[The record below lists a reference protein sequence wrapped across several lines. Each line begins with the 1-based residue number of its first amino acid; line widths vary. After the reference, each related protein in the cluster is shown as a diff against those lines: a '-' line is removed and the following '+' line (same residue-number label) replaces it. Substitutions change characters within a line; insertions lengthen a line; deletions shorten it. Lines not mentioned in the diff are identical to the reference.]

1 MTEAKNRLALLTKMS
16 DMMEEHIHFGKIA
29 FEKARRY
36 ADRTVFKYR
45 NDASGLWC
53 SVSWS
58 EFAGQVRCIA
68 KSLIELGI
76 EEEDR
81 VAIFSQ
87 NMVEIVA
94 VDLACQA
101 IRATTVPM
109 YATASAS
116 QIDYIINDAG
126 ISTIF
131 VGEQYQYDRAVEVL
145 HQSKYLKRIIA
156 IDPTVQLKG
165 VDAAIS
171 FEDFKKHGLEST
183 QADCLLEERQKRL
196 SDNDLTTLIYTSGTT
211 GEPKGVII
219 RQSNYQQAMKI
230 HDIRLKNVTDKDV
243 SLSFLPLSHI
253 FERAWTYFCMH
264 RNMVVAVNKNPKEIQ
279 TVIKEVRPTM
289 MCSVPRFWE
298 KVYMGVNDK
307 IESFP
312 TPLRKLMLHAVKVGE
327 RRNLGYRRQNK
338 PAPTLLNVRYWFYR
352 NTLFKLLKKVI
363 GLDKG
368 RFFPTAGAA
377 LSDDVNIF
385 LHSVGIN
392 ICVGYGL
399 TESTATV
406 SCYNPFNVDYDI
418 HSVGDVMPEVEVKI
432 GENDEILL
440 RGKTITE
447 GYFNKPQA
455 NEDSFVDGWFKTGDA
470 GYLTEQGRLVIR
482 ERIKE
487 LYKTSNGK
495 YVAPQQVESK
505 LIVDKYIEQAAIIA
519 DQRKYVSALIVPAFS
534 TLEAYA
540 RASKIDYASRE
551 DLLRNPKIIS
561 FYEAR
566 IQHAQKDLAL
576 YEQVKRFTLL
586 SNAFTPDNGELTLT
600 LKLKRK
606 VIAEHYEKEIENMY
620 NN

>member
-1 MTEAKNRLALLTKMS
+1 
-16 DMMEEHIHFGKIA
+16 MEEHIHFGKIA
-29 FEKARRY
+29 FEKAKHF
-36 ADRTVFKYR
+36 ANRTVLKYR
-45 NDASGLWC
+45 DDSLNVWK
-53 SVSWS
+53 SVTWGELSD
-58 EFAGQVRCIA
+58 QVDTIA
-68 KSLIELGI
+68 KSLIELGVQ
-76 EEEDR
+76 EEDR
-81 VAIFSQ
+81 IAIFSQ
-87 NMVEIVA
+87 NMVEIIA

-109 YATASAS
+109 YATSSAS
-116 QIDYIINDAG
+116 QIDYIINDAQ
-126 ISTIF
+126 INIIF
-131 VGEQYQYDRAVEVL
+131 TGEQYQYDRAVEVL
-145 HQSKYLKRIIA
+145 HNSGHLKKIVA
-156 IDPTVQLKG
+156 IDASTQLNG

-183 QADCLLEERQKRL
+183 KAGDILAERQKHL
-196 SDNDLTTLIYTSGTT
+196 SIDDLTTLIYTSGTT
-211 GEPKGVII
+211 GEPKGVIL

-230 HDIRLKNVTDKDV
+230 HDIRLKNVTDKDI
-243 SLSFLPLSHI
+243 SLCFLPLSHI

-264 RNMVVAVNKNPKEIQ
+264 KNMVVAVNKNPKEIQ
-279 TVIKEVRPTM
+279 TIIKEVQPTM

-312 TPLRKLMLHAVKVGE
+312 PLLKRITLRAIKIGE
-327 RRNLGYRRQNK
+327 KRNLEYRRYNK
-338 PAPTLLNVRYWFYR
+338 SIPALLAVQYWFYK

-363 GLDKG
+363 GLGNG

-406 SCYNPFNVDYDI
+406 SCYNPFNKDYEI
-418 HSVGDVMPEVEVKI
+418 HSTGDIMPEVEVKI

-440 RGKTITE
+440 KGKTITE
-447 GYFNKPQA
+447 GYFNKPDA
-455 NEDSFVDGWFKTGDA
+455 NANSFDDGWFKTGDA
-470 GYLTEQGRLVIR
+470 GYLTEKGRLVIR

-505 LIVDKYIEQAAIIA
+505 LIVDKYIEQANIIA
-519 DQRKYVSALIVPAFS
+519 DQRKYVSALIVPAFPV
-534 TLEAYA
+534 LEAYA
-540 RASKIDYASRE
+540 EASKIKYGSRQE
-551 DLLRNPKIIS
+551 LLDNPKIIS

-566 IQHAQKDLAL
+566 IQQAQKDLAA
-576 YEQVKRFTLL
+576 YEQVKKFTLL
-586 SNAFTPDNGELTLT
+586 ANPFTPENGELTLT

-606 VIAEHYEKEIENMY
+606 VINEHYEKEIEAMY

>member
-1 MTEAKNRLALLTKMS
+1 
-16 DMMEEHIHFGKIA
+16 MEEQIHFGKIA
-29 FEKARRY
+29 FEKAKNF
-36 ADRTVFKYR
+36 ANRTVLKYK
-45 NDASGLWC
+45 DEKKQQWESIT
-53 SVSWS
+53 WS
-58 EFAGQVRCIA
+58 ELSAQVETIA
-68 KSLIELGI
+68 KSLIELGVQ
-76 EEEDR
+76 EEER
-81 VAIFSQ
+81 IAIFSQ
-87 NMVEIVA
+87 NMVEIIA

-101 IRATTVPM
+101 VRATAVPM
-109 YATASAS
+109 YATSSAS
-116 QIDYIINDAG
+116 QIDYIINDAQIG
-126 ISTIF
+126 IIF
-131 VGEQYQYDRAVEVL
+131 TGEQYQYDTAVEVL
-145 HQSKYLKRIIA
+145 QHSEHLKRIVA
-156 IDPTVQLKG
+156 IDPSIHLKG
-165 VDAAIS
+165 VDTSIS
-171 FEDFKKHGLEST
+171 FEDFKKHGMESKT
-183 QADCLLEERQKRL
+183 AADILKTRQSHL
-196 SDNDLTTLIYTSGTT
+196 SFDDLTTLIYTSGTT

-230 HDIRLKNVTDKDV
+230 HDIRLTNVTDKDV
-243 SLSFLPLSHI
+243 SLCFLPLSHI

-264 RNMVVAVNKNPKEIQ
+264 KNMVVVVNKNPKEIQ
-279 TVIKEVRPTM
+279 SVIKEVQPTM
-289 MCSVPRFWE
+289 MCAVPRFWE

-307 IESFP
+307 IDSFN
-312 TPLRKLMLHAVKVGE
+312 PLLQKLMRRAIKIGE
-327 RRNLGYRRQNK
+327 RRNLEYRRYNK
-338 PAPTLLNVRYWFYR
+338 TIPVLLAIQYTFYK

-363 GLDKG
+363 GLGKG

-377 LSDDVNIF
+377 LSDEVNIF

-406 SCYNPFNVDYDI
+406 SCYNPYNRDYEI
-418 HSVGDVMPEVEVKI
+418 HSTGDIMPEVEVKI

-447 GYFNKPQA
+447 GYFNKPAA
-455 NEDSFVDGWFKTGDA
+455 NESSFTDGWFKTGDA
-470 GYLTEQGRLVIR
+470 GYLTEKGRLVIR

-519 DQRKYVSALIVPAFS
+519 DQRKYVSALIVPAYS

-540 RASKIDYASRE
+540 DNSKIKYNSRE
-551 DLLRNPKIIS
+551 ELLSNPKIIS

-566 IQHAQKDLAL
+566 IQQSQKDLAA

-586 SNAFTPDNGELTLT
+586 ASPFTPENGELTLT

-606 VIAEHYEKEIENMY
+606 VINEHYGKEIEAMY
-620 NN
+620 EN

>member
-1 MTEAKNRLALLTKMS
+1 
-16 DMMEEHIHFGKIA
+16 MEKLIHFGRIA
-29 FEKARRY
+29 FEKAK
-36 ADRTVFKYR
+36 ACANRTVFKYR
-45 NDASGLWC
+45 DDATGEWKNITWSDFADQ
-53 SVSWS
+53 VSS
-58 EFAGQVRCIA
+58 TA

-76 EEEDR
+76 EEGDR
-81 VAIFSQ
+81 IAIFSQ
-87 NMVEIVA
+87 NMVEIIA

-101 IRATTVPM
+101 IKATTVPM

-116 QIDYIINDAG
+116 QIDYIINDAE

-145 HQSKYLKRIIA
+145 RHSEHLKRIVA
-156 IDPTVQLKG
+156 IDPSVQLNG
-165 VDAAIS
+165 EDAAIS
-171 FEDFKKHGLEST
+171 FEDFKKHGLESQT
-183 QADCLLEERQKRL
+183 ADRLLAERMERL
-196 SDNDLTTLIYTSGTT
+196 SPDDLTTLIYTSGTT

-219 RQSNYQQAMKI
+219 RQANYLQAMKI
-230 HDIRLKNVTDKDV
+230 HDIRLKNVSDKDV
-243 SLSFLPLSHI
+243 SLCFLPLSHI

-279 TVIKEVRPTM
+279 TVIKEIQPTM
-289 MCSVPRFWE
+289 MCAVPRFWE

-307 IESFP
+307 IEGFP
-312 TPLRKLMLHAVKVGE
+312 APLRKWMLHAVKIGE
-327 RRNLGYRRQNK
+327 RRNLGYRRYNK
-338 PAPTLLNVRYWFYR
+338 PIPTLLNIRYWFYR

-363 GLDKG
+363 GLGKG

-377 LSDDVNIF
+377 LSDEVNIF

-406 SCYNPFNVDYDI
+406 SCYNPFNVDYEI
-418 HSVGDVMPEVEVKI
+418 HSVGDIMPEVEVKI

-447 GYFNKPQA
+447 GYYNKPEA
-455 NEDSFVDGWFKTGDA
+455 NESSFVDGWFKTGDA

-534 TLEAYA
+534 ALEAFA
-540 RASKIDYASRE
+540 NSSKIKYESRKE
-551 DLLRNPKIIS
+551 LLENPKIIA

-566 IQHAQKDLAL
+566 IQQAQKDLAV
-576 YEQVKRFTLL
+576 YEQVKKFTLL
-586 SNAFTPDNGELTLT
+586 TDAFTPDNGELTLT

-606 VIAEHYEKEIENMY
+606 VISEHYAKEIESMY
-620 NN
+620 NG

>member
-1 MTEAKNRLALLTKMS
+1 
-16 DMMEEHIHFGKIA
+16 
-29 FEKARRY
+29 
-36 ADRTVFKYR
+36 
-45 NDASGLWC
+45 
-53 SVSWS
+53 
-58 EFAGQVRCIA
+58 
-68 KSLIELGI
+68 
-76 EEEDR
+76 
-81 VAIFSQ
+81 
-87 NMVEIVA
+87 
-94 VDLACQA
+94 
-101 IRATTVPM
+101 M

-116 QIDYIINDAG
+116 QIDYIINDAK

-145 HQSKYLKRIIA
+145 RHSEHLKRIVA
-156 IDPTVQLKG
+156 IDPSVQLNG
-165 VDAAIS
+165 EDAAIS
-171 FEDFKKHGLEST
+171 FEDFKKHGLESQT
-183 QADCLLEERQKRL
+183 ADRLLAERMERL
-196 SDNDLTTLIYTSGTT
+196 SPDDLTTLIYTSGTT

-219 RQSNYQQAMKI
+219 RQSNYLQAMKI
-230 HDIRLKNVTDKDV
+230 HDIRLKNVSDKDV
-243 SLSFLPLSHI
+243 SLCFLPLSHI

-279 TVIKEVRPTM
+279 TVIKEIQPTM
-289 MCSVPRFWE
+289 MCAVPRFWE

-307 IESFP
+307 IEGFP
-312 TPLRKLMLHAVKVGE
+312 APLRKWMLHAVKIGE
-327 RRNLGYRRQNK
+327 RRNLGYRRYNK
-338 PAPTLLNVRYWFYR
+338 PIPTILNIRYWFYR

-363 GLDKG
+363 GLGKG

-377 LSDDVNIF
+377 LSDEVNIF

-406 SCYNPFNVDYDI
+406 SCYNPFNVDYEI
-418 HSVGDVMPEVEVKI
+418 HSVGDIMPEVEVKI

-447 GYFNKPQA
+447 GYYNKPEA
-455 NEDSFVDGWFKTGDA
+455 NESSFVDGWFKTGDA

-534 TLEAYA
+534 ALEAFA
-540 RASKIDYASRE
+540 NSSKIKYESRKE
-551 DLLRNPKIIS
+551 LLENPKIIA

-566 IQHAQKDLAL
+566 IQQAQKDLAV
-576 YEQVKRFTLL
+576 YEQVKKFTLL
-586 SNAFTPDNGELTLT
+586 TDAFTPDNGELTLT

-606 VIAEHYEKEIENMY
+606 VISEHYAKEIESMY
-620 NN
+620 NG

>member
-1 MTEAKNRLALLTKMS
+1 
-16 DMMEEHIHFGKIA
+16 MEEHIHFGKIA
-29 FEKARRY
+29 FEKAKQF
-36 ADRTVFKYR
+36 ANRTVLKYR
-45 NDASGLWC
+45 DDSLNIWK
-53 SVSWS
+53 SVTWS
-58 EFAGQVRCIA
+58 ELSCQVDTIA
-68 KSLIELGI
+68 KSLIELGVK
-76 EEEDR
+76 EEDR
-81 VAIFSQ
+81 IAIFSQ
-87 NMVEIVA
+87 NMVEIIA

-109 YATASAS
+109 YATSSAS
-116 QIDYIINDAG
+116 QIDYIINDAN
-126 ISTIF
+126 ISIIF
-131 VGEQYQYDRAVEVL
+131 TGEQYQYDRAVEVIQ
-145 HQSKYLKRIIA
+145 QSEHLKKIVA
-156 IDPTVQLKG
+156 IDPTIQLKG

-171 FEDFKKHGLEST
+171 FEDFKKHGLESKE
-183 QADCLLEERQKRL
+183 AANILAERQQHL
-196 SDNDLTTLIYTSGTT
+196 SLDDLTTLIYTSGTT
-211 GEPKGVII
+211 GEPKGVIL

-243 SLSFLPLSHI
+243 SLCFLPLSHI

-264 RNMVVAVNKNPKEIQ
+264 KNMTVAVNKNPKEIQ
-279 TVIKEVRPTM
+279 TIIKEVQPTM

-307 IESFP
+307 IENS
-312 TPLRKLMLHAVKVGE
+312 TPLMKKLMRRAIKIGE
-327 RRNLGYRRQNK
+327 RRNLEYRRYNK
-338 PAPTLLNVRYWFYR
+338 SIPPILAVQYWFYK

-363 GLDKG
+363 GLGNG

-377 LSDDVNIF
+377 LSDDVNVF

-406 SCYNPFNVDYDI
+406 SCYNPFNKDYEI
-418 HSVGDVMPEVEVKI
+418 HSTGDIMPEVEVKI

-440 RGKTITE
+440 KGKTITE
-447 GYFNKPQA
+447 GYFNKPEA
-455 NEDSFVDGWFKTGDA
+455 NANSFTDGWFKTGDA
-470 GYLTEQGRLVIR
+470 GYLTEKGRLVIR

-519 DQRKYVSALIVPAFS
+519 DQRKYVSALIVPAYS

-540 RASKIDYASRE
+540 DNSKIKYDSRE
-551 DLLRNPKIIS
+551 ELLNNPKIIS

-566 IQHAQKDLAL
+566 IQQAQKDLAA
-576 YEQVKRFTLL
+576 YEQVKKFTLL
-586 SNAFTPDNGELTLT
+586 AKPFTPENGELTLT

-606 VIAEHYEKEIENMY
+606 VIGEHYRNEIEAMY

>member
-1 MTEAKNRLALLTKMS
+1 
-16 DMMEEHIHFGKIA
+16 MEKLIHFGRIA
-29 FEKARRY
+29 FEKAK
-36 ADRTVFKYR
+36 ACANRTVFKYR
-45 NDASGLWC
+45 DDATGQWEN
-53 SVSWS
+53 VSWS
-58 EFAGQVRCIA
+58 DFADQVRSVA

-76 EEEDR
+76 EEGDR
-81 VAIFSQ
+81 IAIFSQ
-87 NMVEIVA
+87 NMVEIIA

-116 QIDYIINDAG
+116 QIDYIINDAE

-145 HQSKYLKRIIA
+145 RHSEHLKRIVA
-156 IDPTVQLKG
+156 IDPSVQLNG
-165 VDAAIS
+165 EDAAIS
-171 FEDFKKHGLEST
+171 FEDFKKHGLESQT
-183 QADCLLEERQKRL
+183 ADRLLAERMERL
-196 SDNDLTTLIYTSGTT
+196 SPDDLTTLIYTSGTT

-219 RQSNYQQAMKI
+219 RQSNYLQAMKI
-230 HDIRLKNVTDKDV
+230 HDIRLKNVSDKDV
-243 SLSFLPLSHI
+243 SLCFLPLSHI

-279 TVIKEVRPTM
+279 TVIKEIQPTM
-289 MCSVPRFWE
+289 MCAVPRFWE

-307 IESFP
+307 IEGFP
-312 TPLRKLMLHAVKVGE
+312 APLRKWMLHAVKIGE
-327 RRNLGYRRQNK
+327 RRNLGYRRYNK
-338 PAPTLLNVRYWFYR
+338 PIPTILNIRYWFYR

-363 GLDKG
+363 GLGKG

-377 LSDDVNIF
+377 LSDEVNIF

-406 SCYNPFNVDYDI
+406 SCYNPFNVDYEI
-418 HSVGDVMPEVEVKI
+418 HSVGDIMPEVEVKI

-447 GYFNKPQA
+447 GYYNKPEA
-455 NEDSFVDGWFKTGDA
+455 NESSFVDGWFKTGDA

-534 TLEAYA
+534 ALEAFA
-540 RASKIDYASRE
+540 NSSKIKYESRKE
-551 DLLRNPKIIS
+551 LLENPKIIA

-566 IQHAQKDLAL
+566 IQQAQKDLAV
-576 YEQVKRFTLL
+576 YEQVKKFTLL
-586 SNAFTPDNGELTLT
+586 TDAFTPDNGELTLT

-606 VIAEHYEKEIENMY
+606 VISEHYAKEIESMY
-620 NN
+620 NG

>member
-1 MTEAKNRLALLTKMS
+1 
-16 DMMEEHIHFGKIA
+16 MEKLIHFGRIA
-29 FEKARRY
+29 FEKAK
-36 ADRTVFKYR
+36 ACANRTVFKYR
-45 NDASGLWC
+45 DDATGQWKN
-53 SVSWS
+53 VSWS
-58 EFAGQVRCIA
+58 DFADQVRSVA
-68 KSLIELGI
+68 MSLIELGI
-76 EEEDR
+76 EEGDR
-81 VAIFSQ
+81 IAIFSQ
-87 NMVEIVA
+87 NMVEIIA

-116 QIDYIINDAG
+116 QIDYIINDAE

-145 HQSKYLKRIIA
+145 RHSEHLKRIVA
-156 IDPTVQLKG
+156 IDPSVRLNG

-171 FEDFKKHGLEST
+171 FEDFKKHGQES
-183 QADCLLEERQKRL
+183 QSADRILSERQERL
-196 SDNDLTTLIYTSGTT
+196 SPEDLTTLIYTSGTT

-243 SLSFLPLSHI
+243 SLCFLPLSHI

-279 TVIKEVRPTM
+279 TVIKEVQPTM
-289 MCSVPRFWE
+289 MCAVPRFWE

-307 IESFP
+307 IEGFP
-312 TPLRKLMLHAVKVGE
+312 SLLRKWMLHAVKIGE
-327 RRNLGYRRQNK
+327 RRNLGYRRYNK
-338 PAPTLLNVRYWFYR
+338 PIPTLLNIRYWFYR

-363 GLDKG
+363 GLGKG

-406 SCYNPFNVDYDI
+406 SCYNPFNVDYEI
-418 HSVGDVMPEVEVKI
+418 HSVGDIMPEVEVKI

-447 GYFNKPQA
+447 GYYNKPEA
-455 NEDSFVDGWFKTGDA
+455 NESSFVDGWFKTGDA

-534 TLEAYA
+534 ALEAFA
-540 RASKIDYASRE
+540 NASKIKYGSRKE
-551 DLLRNPKIIS
+551 LLENPKIIA

-566 IQHAQKDLAL
+566 IQQAQRDLAV

-586 SNAFTPDNGELTLT
+586 TDAFTPDNGELTLT

-606 VIAEHYEKEIENMY
+606 VISEHYAKEIESMY
-620 NN
+620 NG

>member
-58 EFAGQVRCIA
+58 EFADQVRCIA

-307 IESFP
+307 IEGFP
-312 TPLRKLMLHAVKVGE
+312 SPLRKWMLHAVRIGE

-566 IQHAQKDLAL
+566 IQQAQKDLAL